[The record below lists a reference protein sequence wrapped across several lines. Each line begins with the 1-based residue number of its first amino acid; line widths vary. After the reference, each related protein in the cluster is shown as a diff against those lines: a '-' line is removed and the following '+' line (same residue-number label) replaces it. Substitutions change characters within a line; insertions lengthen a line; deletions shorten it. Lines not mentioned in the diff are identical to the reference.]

1 MLKPNAI
8 YFAQTKKA
16 LHLSNN
22 VTTINYNKKGAVAL
36 RERRMLQKKSQGLL
50 SLLAVYVNGV
60 FVWVLMSVNNVL
72 CHQKNVTYA
81 KIRVSHRTREEN
93 FGFGLE
99 MSPPISYNEHTI
111 VAEEKRGP

>member
-99 MSPPISYNEHTI
+99 MSSNT
-111 VAEEKRGP
+111 

>member
-1 MLKPNAI
+1 
-8 YFAQTKKA
+8 
-16 LHLSNN
+16 
-22 VTTINYNKKGAVAL
+22 
-36 RERRMLQKKSQGLL
+36 MLQKKSEELL
-50 SLLAVYVNGV
+50 NLLAVYVNGV
-60 FVWVLMSVNNVL
+60 FVCVSMSVNNVV
-72 CHQKNVTYA
+72 CHQKNATYV